1 MNTPKMSLLLIL
13 AFLIISA
20 PIQAQA
26 QNAKSETPE
35 PKEASPRYA
44 FDDVDC
50 NYWDTSQSVLD
61 FASIESKPDEKIF
74 IITRRGTGERSATL
88 SKYRMLAPKNYLT
101 KNRWVAESRVVAA
114 EAEPVK
120 GPGLVE
126 IYLGSRLYIVFK
138 MKRNRHFGQGP
149 LCKIDF

>member
-1 MNTPKMSLLLIL
+1 MTNPRIFIL
-13 AFLIISA
+13 AVLVFLVISA
-20 PIQAQA
+20 PIEAQAQA
-26 QNAKSETPE
+26 AKSENPDL
-35 PKEASPRYA
+35 KVASPRYV

-50 NYWDTSQSVLD
+50 NYWDTFQSVLD
-61 FASIESKPDEKIF
+61 FASIESKSDEKIF

-88 SKYRMLAPKNYLT
+88 SKYRLLAPKNYLN
-101 KNRWVAESRVVAA
+101 KNRWVPESRIVAA

-138 MKRNRHFGQGP
+138 MKRHQHFGQGP
-149 LCKIDF
+149 LCKISF